1 MSYGPKIR
9 RQRRRRSLILWGV
22 AGVAI
27 AIAFGVARAAGDSE
41 LTRGYLDLAFD
52 VAKTEQE
59 AAQAFSSMI
68 ENIEDFDRAAMIKL
82 LERLE
87 DETEDLVDEL
97 DAADPPESLRQGHLF
112 LRIATTTWRGALS
125 DSKLGLIALT
135 ENVLDD
141 EGLATLTRGLV
152 DLRVG
157 DRAYVGFLSSLTG
170 IDTELQGGDPPI
182 VAFVPGELEGLFDA
196 QELARRLFLTE
207 NLSPLQN
214 IAVADLRL
222 EPASVGQ
229 QEGLPVLAITP
240 NQTAEVTI
248 SNRGNI
254 PIPTA
259 IIIQLSLISNAGDL
273 WEARQEIPLLA
284 GGELTTLVFSN
295 LPVEPGTI
303 YEIIA
308 TSLFDDDEDGDDSLS
323 MLFLVNPE
331 G

>member
-9 RQRRRRSLILWGV
+9 RQRRRRSIILWGV
-22 AGVAI
+22 AGIAI
-27 AIAFGVARAAGDSE
+27 AIAFGVTRAAGDSE

-59 AAQAFSSMI
+59 TARAFSSMI

-87 DETEDLVDEL
+87 DETEGLVDEL
-97 DAADPPESLRQGHLF
+97 DAADPPESLQEGDLF
-112 LRIATTTWRGALS
+112 LRIAVTTWRGALS

-135 ENVLDD
+135 ENVLDED
-141 EGLATLTRGLV
+141 GLATLTRGLV

-157 DRAYVGFLSSLTG
+157 DSAYVGFLSSL
-170 IDTELQGGDPPI
+170 IDVDTEPQGGDPPI
-182 VAFVPGELEGLFDA
+182 VAFVPAALEGLFNA

-214 IAVADLRL
+214 VAVADLRL
-222 EPASVGQ
+222 EPGSVGE

-240 NQTAEVTI
+240 NQTVEVTI

-254 PIPTA
+254 PTA
-259 IIIQLSLISNAGDL
+259 AIGVQLSLISNAGDL
-273 WEARQEIPLLA
+273 WEARQEISLLN
-284 GGELTTLVFSN
+284 GSELTTLVFSN

-303 YEIIA
+303 YEIIV
-308 TSLFDDDEDGDDSLS
+308 TSLFDDDEDEDDRLS

>member
-1 MSYGPKIR
+1 M
-9 RQRRRRSLILWGV
+9 

-27 AIAFGVARAAGDSE
+27 AIAFGVTRAAGDAE
-41 LTRGYLDLAFD
+41 LTRVYLDLAFD
-52 VAKTEQE
+52 VAETEQE
-59 AAQAFSSMI
+59 AALAFSSMI

-87 DETEDLVDEL
+87 DDTEGLVDEL
-97 DAADPPESLRQGHLF
+97 DAADPPKSLQAGHLF

-135 ENVLDD
+135 ENVLDED
-141 EGLATLTRGLV
+141 GLATLTRGLV

-157 DRAYVGFLSSLTG
+157 DSAYVGFLSTLADV
-170 IDTELQGGDPPI
+170 DTELQGDPPI
-182 VAFVPGELEGLFDA
+182 VSFVPSALEGLFDA

-207 NLSPLQN
+207 NLGPVQN
-214 IAVADLRL
+214 VAVADLRL
-222 EPASVGQ
+222 EPSSVGE

-254 PIPTA
+254 PTA
-259 IIIQLSLISNAGDL
+259 AIGIQLSLISNAGDL

-303 YEIIA
+303 YEIIV
-308 TSLFDDDEDGDDSLS
+308 TSLFDDDEDGDDRLS